1 MPFTSTKDTQFGD
14 CYFDIS
20 QTEKRLVRATLKTYE
35 RTGTYVF
42 LKLFKKAAEDYEFE
56 QRISLT
62 LEEFGNLVKKK
73 NKYANLQRKIPHQNH
88 PQQRSRNLISVAM
101 WKQCLSDPQLFQ
113 TISKAVQVFDWC
125 RKVKLNSF
133 E

>member
-1 MPFTSTKDTQFGD
+1 MPFNSSKDTQFED

-42 LKLFKKAAEDYEFE
+42 LKLFKKAGEDYEFE

-62 LEEFGNLVKKK
+62 PEEFGNLVKE
-73 NKYANLQRKIPHQNH
+73 AEKIRESATQDSPLK
-88 PQQRSRNLISVAM
+88 PPPAM
-101 WKQCLSDPQLFQ
+101 KQ
-113 TISKAVQVFDWC
+113 I
-125 RKVKLNSF
+125 
-133 E
+133 

>member
-1 MPFTSTKDTQFGD
+1 MPFTSSKDTQFGD

-42 LKLFKKAAEDYEFE
+42 LKLFKKAAEDYELE

-62 LEEFGNLVKKK
+62 PEEFGNLVKEAEKIRESAARNSLSTPPPPTKK
-73 NKYANLQRKIPHQNH
+73 QKFD
-88 PQQRSRNLISVAM
+88 
-101 WKQCLSDPQLFQ
+101 QC
-113 TISKAVQVFDWC
+113 SKDGGSNV
-125 RKVKLNSF
+125 
-133 E
+133 

>member
-1 MPFTSTKDTQFGD
+1 MPITSSKNTHFGD

-62 LEEFGNLVKKK
+62 LEEFGNLVKEEE
-73 NKYANLQRKIPHQNH
+73 KIRESATQDPHRNH
-88 PQQRSRNLISVAM
+88 PQQRSRNLISVVKMVEAM
-101 WKQCLSDPQLFQ
+101 FERSSNYFKQFQ
-113 TISKAVQVFDWC
+113 KQF
-125 RKVKLNSF
+125 KF
-133 E
+133 